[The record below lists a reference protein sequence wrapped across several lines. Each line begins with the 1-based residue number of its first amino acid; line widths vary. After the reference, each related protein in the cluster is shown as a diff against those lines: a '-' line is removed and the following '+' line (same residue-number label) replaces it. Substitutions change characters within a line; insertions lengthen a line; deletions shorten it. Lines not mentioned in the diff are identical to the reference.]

1 MISLVP
7 TQRLLLFLALATS
20 ACAYSNHLWHVDFDT
35 FGKWKIIQEEE
46 ECWEAYGTLNKSPYN
61 SNSTALIDCMPTNVA
76 PDLVTPCPANQGTQ
90 LGILAKTDEVTKSE
104 FGVVAVMLGLLPG
117 VLQLIG
123 PKFSDLAIL
132 ATRRPILALFLTIG
146 SPCPA
151 LDYETTGMES
161 LLAEDSPPFWPA
173 WLRTRRPWL
182 SVVISLLEY
191 FAVMVAAGNVVYHFY
206 RLTFYAVVLISTQMG
221 QYGGTLEAFAPLL
234 WAFIGI
240 PIHFLGVLQLRLCR
254 VPLADD
260 AASTRPRNKTSLI
273 SLLRNEITPCAFA
286 TDIESDEI
294 KLQNGPTY
302 QILNWLIRL
311 CIWADVIYGII
322 VLSTILFVPMWSAIW
337 MIGLVFTGTLVC
349 RLVLAFEMHGLR
361 EVPKVYGKASRGSM
375 EAGYEMARLMPENGK
390 APSQEHTLPLLHR

>member
-1 MISLVP
+1 
-7 TQRLLLFLALATS
+7 
-20 ACAYSNHLWHVDFDT
+20 
-35 FGKWKIIQEEE
+35 
-46 ECWEAYGTLNKSPYN
+46 
-61 SNSTALIDCMPTNVA
+61 
-76 PDLVTPCPANQGTQ
+76 
-90 LGILAKTDEVTKSE
+90 
-104 FGVVAVMLGLLPG
+104 
-117 VLQLIG
+117 
-123 PKFSDLAIL
+123 
-132 ATRRPILALFLTIG
+132 
-146 SPCPA
+146 
-151 LDYETTGMES
+151 
-161 LLAEDSPPFWPA
+161 
-173 WLRTRRPWL
+173 
-182 SVVISLLEY
+182 
-191 FAVMVAAGNVVYHFY
+191 
-206 RLTFYAVVLISTQMG
+206 MG

-260 AASTRPRNKTSLI
+260 AASARPRNKTSLI

-337 MIGLVFTGTLVC
+337 MIGLIFTGTLVC

-361 EVPKVYGKASRGSM
+361 EVPKVYGKASKGSM
-375 EAGYEMARLMPENGK
+375 ETGYEMARFMPENGK
-390 APSQEHTLPLLHR
+390 ASSQEHTLPLLHR